1 MNQKD
6 ILAVACFGAVFI
18 IIGALLATRPFSC
31 HKMKHNATNHSRNK
45 LYKITQSKYF
55 WFWVG

>member
-18 IIGALLATRPFSC
+18 IIGVLLLSLSAVI
-31 HKMKHNATNHSRNK
+31 K
-45 LYKITQSKYF
+45 
-55 WFWVG
+55 

>member
-18 IIGALLATRPFSC
+18 IIGALLATKPFSC
-31 HKMKHNATNHSRNK
+31 HKMKHKHKYQRD
-45 LYKITQSKYF
+45 QS
-55 WFWVG
+55 